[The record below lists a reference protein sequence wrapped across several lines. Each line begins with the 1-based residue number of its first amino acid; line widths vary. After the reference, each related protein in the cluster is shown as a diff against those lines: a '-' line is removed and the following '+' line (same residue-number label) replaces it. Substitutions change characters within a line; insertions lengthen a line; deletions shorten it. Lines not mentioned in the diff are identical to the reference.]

1 MTDTPRTSSAN
12 AHQLFTGKR
21 LLLVEDDETN
31 AEIALLLLGMLGLE
45 VIHAV
50 NGALAV
56 AAIRESRFDMVFMD
70 CQMPVMDGLEAT
82 RQIRIYEQGF
92 DQGAGARH
100 TPIVALTAHSFAG
113 YREECIAAGMD
124 DYMTK
129 PVSTENFREMLSLW
143 IGDNAKQ
150 KKTA

>member
-1 MTDTPRTSSAN
+1 
-12 AHQLFTGKR
+12 
-21 LLLVEDDETN
+21 
-31 AEIALLLLGMLGLE
+31 
-45 VIHAV
+45 
-50 NGALAV
+50 
-56 AAIRESRFDMVFMD
+56 MD

-82 RQIRIYEQGF
+82 RQIRRFEQAEQQK
-92 DQGAGARH
+92 QGAGGRH

-129 PVSTENFREMLSLW
+129 PVSTENFREMLSCW
-143 IGDNAKQ
+143 IGDNAKH